1 MSSVNPKNSGYICVP
16 YKHDKLS
23 IKIKDLWT
31 SSRNIKT
38 IHFVTITFSEDS
50 KPYFPSS
57 TNHYLLAKFSDNKKV
72 LQQAQKFVN
81 NNPSFVFSIDD
92 EFFQRDIESDC
103 NFVSLYYLE
112 YDDLSDLCETGMM
125 IAKKEKIR
133 QGVLAHMDLFCTEP
147 PKLTFPFGKR
157 IVILE
162 VSDVKSPQSI
172 HKYCEKTRL
181 DLSRKGILMKSFFSF
196 SLLEKLK

>member
-1 MSSVNPKNSGYICVP
+1 MTNLNPKSSGYICVP

-92 EFFQRDIESDC
+92 EFFRRNMGNEC

-112 YDDLSDLCETGMM
+112 YDDPSDLCETGMM

-133 QGVLAHMDLFCTEP
+133 QAVLAHMDLFCT
-147 PKLTFPFGKR
+147 L
-157 IVILE
+157 
-162 VSDVKSPQSI
+162 QI
-172 HKYCEKTRL
+172 HM
-181 DLSRKGILMKSFFSF
+181 S
-196 SLLEKLK
+196 

>member
-1 MSSVNPKNSGYICVP
+1 MSGLNPKNSGYICVP

-57 TNHYLLAKFSDNKKV
+57 TNHYLLAKFVDNKKV

-92 EFFQRDIESDC
+92 EFFQRNIETEC

-112 YDDLSDLCETGMM
+112 YDDPSDLSETGMM

-133 QGVLAHMDLFCTEP
+133 QGVLAHMELCCTEP
-147 PKLTFPFGKR
+147 PKLTFPFAEK

-162 VSDVKSPQSI
+162 VSDERSPQSI
-172 HKYCEKTRL
+172 NQYCEKTRK
-181 DLSRKGILMKSFFSF
+181 DISRKGVIMNNFVSL